1 MAEDKADKGTAEKEL
16 PAKSH
21 WEVADKGLKP
31 YGNKVDPRMFKD
43 QRCPKAHNRT
53 HAADGDACPHS
64 SDQNRVVFSG
74 NRDFKS
80 DFRNKTVDKE
90 KSHNKAYREHDTHFS
105 KGCRKRTVSKFPG
118 S

>member
-1 MAEDKADKGTAEKEL
+1 MAENKADKGTAEKEL

-43 QRCPKAHNRT
+43 QCCPKAHNGT
-53 HAADGDACPHS
+53 HAADGDACPYS
-64 SDQNRVVFSG
+64 SDKDRVVFSG
-74 NRDFKS
+74 DSDLKG
-80 DFRNKTVDKE
+80 DFRDKTVDKE
-90 KSHNKAYREHDTHFS
+90 KSHNKAYREHDPHFP
-105 KGCRKRTVSKFPG
+105 KGSRNRAVSKFAG